1 MVGEFDQSNS
11 ALTVAKSELGVPS
24 GLRPQRAKSQEWV
37 LEALRGQFDLVY
49 VTMSGAGGTWGEEGL
64 AGLYLAV
71 GVCSL
76 IVGDKDPIPAGG
88 IGDALTGRIVVLVGQ
103 WCALDVLAQSHSSAR
118 VDVVVVVVSLRHAG

>member
-1 MVGEFDQSNS
+1 MVGELDQSS
-11 ALTVAKSELGVPS
+11 SGLTAAKSELRVPS
-24 GLRPQRAKSQEWV
+24 GLRPQRAKSQGYV
-37 LEALRGQFDLVY
+37 LEALSRQFDLVY
-49 VTMSGAGGTWGEEGL
+49 VTMWGAGGTWGEEGL

-88 IGDALTGRIVVLVGQ
+88 IGDALTGRIVVSVEH
-103 WCALDVLAQSHSSAR
+103 WCALDVLARSHSSAR

>member
-1 MVGEFDQSNS
+1 MVGELDQSS
-11 ALTVAKSELGVPS
+11 STLTAAKSELGVPS
-24 GLRPQRAKSQEWV
+24 GLRPQWAKTQGYVQEDS
-37 LEALRGQFDLVY
+37 RRQFDLIY
-49 VTMSGAGGTWGEEGL
+49 VKMSGGGTWGEGL

-103 WCALDVLAQSHSSAR
+103 RCALDVLARSHSSAR
-118 VDVVVVVVSLRHAG
+118 VDVVVVGSLLHAG